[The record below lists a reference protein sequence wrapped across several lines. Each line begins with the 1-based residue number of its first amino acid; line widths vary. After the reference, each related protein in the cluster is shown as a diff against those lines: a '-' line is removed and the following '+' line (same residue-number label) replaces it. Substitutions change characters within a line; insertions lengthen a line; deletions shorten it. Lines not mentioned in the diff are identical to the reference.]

1 MSMSTTLLRPWA
13 RLVTAALVLA
23 APGVLHAQ
31 TTGGI
36 EAGVQFDFSLPG
48 ARSLGMG
55 GAFVSLADDATA
67 AQANPAGLIAL
78 SKPELSIEGRGWN
91 FFSSLPS
98 SGHAFGSPTNVGI
111 DTVADLQFNE
121 LKDTNFSAGLISF
134 VYPTERWAVSAY
146 RHQFVNFT
154 NRIQGDGPFRTS
166 VLGVERFNPTRG
178 EIDLDIVSYGGSA
191 AVRLTDELSV
201 GAGVGFY
208 QFDINVINQAFL
220 VRPNGV
226 VIPPGLRQVFTG
238 TGQQFGP
245 ADFSAANVG
254 FQQEQIGDD
263 TSVAFNAGF
272 LWRNDN
278 WSLGGAYRQGPV
290 FEYSSRFLFGPAF
303 ASEGRTPGSEI
314 QGATPVEFHVPDSFA
329 LGASYR
335 VSDALR
341 LNVEYDF
348 VRYSELLNGDGDGRP
363 VETTGKFTSFGNA
376 ETRFEGETL
385 VKYLTVDD
393 AHQLRFGGEWI
404 VRTGPPLLA
413 VRFGTWY
420 DPDHRQRFENPDPT
434 NRVLQSYEIGLP
446 KGENEV
452 HFAAGLGVAFS
463 RFRIDGAFDVSPR
476 INTFSISSV
485 FYLK

>member
-1 MSMSTTLLRPWA
+1 MHTPTSLSRPSA
-13 RLVTAALVLA
+13 AALALALALA
-23 APGVLHAQ
+23 APSAVQAQ

-67 AQANPAGLIAL
+67 AQANPAGLVAL
-78 SKPELSIEGRGWN
+78 TKPELSVEGRGWN

-98 SGHAFGSPTNVGI
+98 SGHAFGSPTNIGI
-111 DTVADLQFNE
+111 DTVSGLRFNE
-121 LKDTNFSAGLISF
+121 LKDSNFSAGLISF
-134 VYPTERWAVSAY
+134 VYPSERWAVSAY

-154 NRIQGDGPFRTS
+154 NRISGEGPFRTS
-166 VLGVERFNPTRG
+166 VLGVERFNPSQG
-178 EIDLDIVSYGGSA
+178 QIDLDIVSYGGSA
-191 AVRLTDELSV
+191 AVRLTDQFSV
-201 GAGVGFY
+201 GAGVGLY
-208 QFDINVINQAFL
+208 QFDIDVVNQAFL

-226 VIPPGLRQVFTG
+226 VLTPAQRPLFTG

-254 FQQEQIGDD
+254 FEQQQSGDD
-263 TSVAFNAGF
+263 TAVAFNAGF
-272 LWRNDN
+272 LWRGDR

-303 ASEGRTPGSEI
+303 ASEGFVPGSEI

-329 LGASYR
+329 LGGSYR
-335 VSDALR
+335 VNDALR

-348 VRYSELLNGDGDGRP
+348 VRYSELLNGDGNGRP
-363 VETTGKFTSFGNA
+363 VETTGKFTPFA
-376 ETRFEGETL
+376 DAQARFEGEAL
-385 VKYLTVDD
+385 VQYLTVDD
-393 AHQLRFGGEWI
+393 AHQLRVGGEY
-404 VRTGPPLLA
+404 VVKTGPPLVAL
-413 VRFGTWY
+413 RFGTWY

-452 HFAAGLGVAFS
+452 HFAAGLGLAFS
-463 RFRIDGAFDVSPR
+463 RFRIDGAFDLSPR

>member
-1 MSMSTTLLRPWA
+1 MSPSALRLF
-13 RLVTAALVLA
+13 RLTLA
-23 APGVLHAQ
+23 ASLISAVPAILAAQ

-55 GAFVSLADDATA
+55 GAFVSVADDATA

-78 SKPELSIEGRGWN
+78 SKPEISVEGRGWN
-91 FFSSLPS
+91 FFSNVPS

-111 DTVADLQFNE
+111 DTVSGLQFSE
-121 LKDTNFSAGLISF
+121 LKDTNFGAGLISAVF
-134 VYPTERWAVSAY
+134 PSEKWAVSVY

-154 NRIQGDGPFRTS
+154 NRIEGEGPFRTS
-166 VLGVERFNPTRG
+166 TLGVERFNPSRG
-178 EIDLDIVSYGGSA
+178 QIDLDIVSYGGSA
-191 AVRLTDELSV
+191 AVRLGEQLSI

-226 VIPPGLRQVFTG
+226 VLSAVQRPLFTG

-245 ADFSAANVG
+245 ADFSPANVG
-254 FQQEQIGDD
+254 FEQQQSGDD
-263 TSVAFNAGF
+263 TAIGFNAGF
-272 LWRNDN
+272 LWRNDV
-278 WSLGGAYRQGPV
+278 WSVGGAFRQGPT

-303 ASEGRTPGSEI
+303 ASEGFAPGTEI
-314 QGATPVEFHVPDSFA
+314 QGATPVQFNVPDSLA

-335 VSDALR
+335 VNDALR
-341 LNVEYDF
+341 LNFEYDF
-348 VRYSELLNGDGDGRP
+348 VRYSELLNGDGNGRP
-363 VETTGKFTSFGNA
+363 VETTGKFTPLA
-376 ETRFEGETL
+376 DAQARFEGEQL
-385 VKYLTVDD
+385 VRYLTVDD

-404 VRTGPPLLA
+404 VRTGEPVLA
-413 VRFGTWY
+413 LRFGTWY

-452 HFAAGLGVAFS
+452 HVAAGLGLAFS
-463 RFRIDGAFDVSPR
+463 RVRIDGAFDISPR
-476 INTFSISSV
+476 INTFSVSSV
-485 FYLK
+485 FFW